1 MSSFSKFMD
10 DAVNKYE
17 QLGYSKLKLS
27 QVIVASC
34 LSAYVVRI
42 TYPVLSHQYKVLT
55 RPDVRLERLQST
67 VSDYHHQGNGLDNN
81 NTSPAKKKISPNASG
96 ESSSASSGDEDSG
109 SGNNG
114 VPSTRA
120 LDATKRI
127 AEAELLIA
135 QTIQKPTNI
144 GLNWKF
150 VQQLRQLV
158 GIMVPR
164 VMSREIGLLTVHTVC
179 LISRTFLSIYVAAM
193 EGAIVKFIVRRDVKN
208 FVWMLIKWFGIAIPA
223 TFVNSM
229 IRYLE
234 QRLALA
240 FRTRLVNH
248 SYKLYFKNQTYYRV
262 SNLDGRIENA
272 DHRLV

>member
-1 MSSFSKFMD
+1 MD

-17 QLGYSKLKLS
+17 QMGYSKLKLS
-27 QVIVASC
+27 QAIVATC
-34 LSAYVVRI
+34 LSAYVIRI

-55 RPDVRLERLQST
+55 RPDVRLERLQS
-67 VSDYHHQGNGLDNN
+67 VESLGNSVGNGGYDNN
-81 NTSPAKKKISPNASG
+81 NSASPAKKRRSPNASG
-96 ESSSASSGDEDSG
+96 GSSGSSSDDDSLSSGSSE
-109 SGNNG
+109 
-114 VPSTRA
+114 RA
-120 LDATKRI
+120 LDVTKRI

-135 QTIQKPTNI
+135 QTRQKPNNI

-150 VQQLRQLV
+150 VQQLQQLV

-164 VMSREIGLLTVHTVC
+164 LMSREIGLLTVHTLC

-240 FRTRLVNH
+240 FR
-248 SYKLYFKNQTYYRV
+248 
-262 SNLDGRIENA
+262 
-272 DHRLV
+272 

>member
-1 MSSFSKFMD
+1 MSSFSKLMD
-10 DAVNKYE
+10 DAVSKYE
-17 QLGYSKLKLS
+17 QMGYSKLKLS
-27 QVIVASC
+27 QVIVATFLC
-34 LSAYVVRI
+34 GYVVRV

-67 VSDYHHQGNGLDNN
+67 SVSDYQSNGGHDNN
-81 NTSPAKKKISPNASG
+81 NTSPAKKKMSPNASEG
-96 ESSSASSGDEDSG
+96 SSGSSSDDDSSS
-109 SGNNG
+109 
-114 VPSTRA
+114 PSARA
-120 LDATKRI
+120 LDVTKRI

-135 QTIQKPTNI
+135 QTSKKATNI

-150 VQQLRQLV
+150 LQQLQQLV

-164 VMSREIGLLTVHTVC
+164 LMSREIGLLTVHTLC

-208 FVWMLIKWFGIAIPA
+208 FVWMLMKWFGIAIPA

-272 DHRLV
+272 DHR

>member
-17 QLGYSKLKLS
+17 QMGYSKLKLS
-27 QVIVASC
+27 QVIVAAC
-34 LSAYVVRI
+34 LGAYVVRV

-67 VSDYHHQGNGLDNN
+67 VSEYHQVNGGYDNN
-81 NTSPAKKKISPNASG
+81 NISPAKKKISPNASDG
-96 ESSSASSGDEDSG
+96 SSGSSSDDDSSTDG
-109 SGNNG
+109 
-114 VPSTRA
+114 PSSRA
-120 LDATKRI
+120 MDVTKRI

-135 QTIQKPTNI
+135 QTSKKATNI

-150 VQQLRQLV
+150 VQQLQQLV

-164 VMSREIGLLTVHTVC
+164 LMSREIGLLTVHTIC

-208 FVWMLIKWFGIAIPA
+208 FVWMLMKWFGIAIPA

-272 DHRLV
+272 DHR

>member
-1 MSSFSKFMD
+1 MD
-10 DAVNKYE
+10 NAVSKYE
-17 QLGYSKLKLS
+17 QMGYSKLKLS
-27 QVIVASC
+27 QVIVATF
-34 LSAYVVRI
+34 LGAYVVRV

-67 VSDYHHQGNGLDNN
+67 VSDYQGNDNN
-81 NTSPAKKKISPNASG
+81 NTSPTKKKISPNASG
-96 ESSSASSGDEDSG
+96 GSSGSSSDDDSNSPSS
-109 SGNNG
+109 
-114 VPSTRA
+114 RA
-120 LDATKRI
+120 LDVTKRI

-135 QTIQKPTNI
+135 SKTTKKATNI

-150 VQQLRQLV
+150 VLQLQQLV

-164 VMSREIGLLTVHTVC
+164 LMSREIGLLTVHTIC

-208 FVWMLIKWFGIAIPA
+208 FVWMLMKWFGIAIPA

-272 DHRLV
+272 DHR